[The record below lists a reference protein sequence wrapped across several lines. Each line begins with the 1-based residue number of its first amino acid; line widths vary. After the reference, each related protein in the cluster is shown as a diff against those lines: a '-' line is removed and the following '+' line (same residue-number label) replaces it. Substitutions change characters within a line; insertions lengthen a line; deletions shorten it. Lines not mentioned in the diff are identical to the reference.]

1 MRPQSAGKDLRLAR
15 SQPRVIPDA
24 GPSKEAN
31 MSNTVDPRA
40 GQKPT
45 PQDLVDVPKLLEAY
59 YGRKPDPAIAS
70 QRVAFGTSG
79 HRGSAF
85 DTAFNETHI
94 LAITQAICDY
104 RKGKGIDGPLFV
116 GRDTHAL
123 SEPAFKTALEV
134 LVANDVAVKIDSRN
148 DFTPTPAVSHAI
160 LTHNR
165 DRGRATADGV
175 VITPS
180 HNPPRDGGFK
190 YNPPHGGPAETEV
203 TALIEREA
211 NRHIAGKL
219 ANVRRLP
226 FERAEKS
233 ATRHDYIAAYVD
245 DLGNV
250 IDMEAIASAGVR
262 VGVDPLGGAAVHYWA
277 PIAEKYRINLTVVNP
292 VVDPTFQFVP
302 FDWDGKIRMDCSS
315 PYAMAGLLAIKDKF
329 DLSFANDTDADRH
342 GIVCKTGLLPP
353 NNYLAVCVDYLKQ
366 SRGHWPRDCAIGKTV
381 VSSAMIDRVASKRHA
396 AVMEVPV
403 GFKWFV
409 DGLRN
414 STLGFSGEESAGS
427 SFLRRDGTVW
437 TTDKDGLIAGLLA
450 AEMTARAGVDPA
462 TRYANLTQELG
473 TSYYARI
480 DRPASAAQKK
490 AISGIDPDSL
500 KNRTLAGDKIVDAR
514 NTAPGNKAPIG
525 GIKVVT
531 ERGWFA
537 ARPSGTEDVYKIYS
551 ESFVSQAHLSAIQ
564 DDAQKL
570 VASSSTGSL

>member
-1 MRPQSAGKDLRLAR
+1 
-15 SQPRVIPDA
+15 
-24 GPSKEAN
+24 
-31 MSNTVDPRA
+31 MSNTIDPRA

-45 PQDLVDVPKLLEAY
+45 PRDLVDIPKLIEAY
-59 YGRKPDPAIAS
+59 YSRKPDPAVAA
-70 QRVAFGTSG
+70 QRVVFGTSG
-79 HRGSAF
+79 HRGSSF
-85 DTAFNETHI
+85 DAAFNETHI

-104 RKGKGIDGPLFV
+104 RKANGVDGPLFV

-134 LVANDVAVKIDSRN
+134 LVANDVAVKVDARN
-148 DFTPTPAVSHAI
+148 GYTPTPAVSHAI

-165 DRGRATADGV
+165 DRGRALADGI

-180 HNPPRDGGFK
+180 HNPPSDGGFK

-203 TALIEREA
+203 TGQIEREA
-211 NRHIAGKL
+211 NRHIAAKL
-219 ANVRRLP
+219 AEVHRVP

-233 ATRHDYIAAYVD
+233 ATRHDYINAYVD
-245 DLGNV
+245 DLANV
-250 IDMEAIASAGVR
+250 IDMEKIASSGLR
-262 VGVDPLGGAAVHYWA
+262 VGVDPLGGAAVNYWA
-277 PIAEKYRINLTVVNP
+277 PIAEKYRLNLTVVNP
-292 VVDPTFQFVP
+292 AVDPTFRFMP

-342 GIVCKTGLLPP
+342 GIVCRTGLLPP

-366 SRGHWPRDCAIGKTV
+366 VRERWPRDCAIGKTV
-381 VSSAMIDRVASKRHA
+381 VSSAMIDRVAAKRHA
-396 AVMEVPV
+396 ALMEVPV

-414 STLGFSGEESAGS
+414 STLGFGGEESAGA

-450 AEMTARAGVDPA
+450 AEMTAQGGVDPA
-462 TRYANLTQELG
+462 MRYASLTQELG

-490 AISGIDPDSL
+490 TIASINPDSL
-500 KNRTLAGDKIVDAR
+500 RNMTLAGDRIVDAR

-525 GIKVVT
+525 GIKVSS

-551 ESFVSQAHLSAIQ
+551 ESFVSPAHLAAIQ
-564 DDAQKL
+564 GDAQKL
-570 VASSSTGSL
+570 VGSTGTS